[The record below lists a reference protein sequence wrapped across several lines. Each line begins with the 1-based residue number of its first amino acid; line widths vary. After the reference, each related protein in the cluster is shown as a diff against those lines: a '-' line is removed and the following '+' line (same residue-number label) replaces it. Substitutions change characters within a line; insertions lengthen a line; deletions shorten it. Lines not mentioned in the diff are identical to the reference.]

1 MRRRNPEVSTHG
13 MGWKSTGHKRTSAV
27 QNKQGASTTYVQ
39 PSPNW
44 LLGQRYAQKSI
55 VTGVF
60 GLFILGIILG
70 PAAIRQARKAESFNV
85 VAVFGKTLG
94 IIDTIMGIAI
104 TLFITYKL
112 FAPEPVRTWVEALP
126 NLLLGLL
133 PGTAS
138 L

>member
-1 MRRRNPEVSTHG
+1 M
-13 MGWKSTGHKRTSAV
+13 
-27 QNKQGASTTYVQ
+27 YVQ

-60 GLFILGIILG
+60 GFFILGIILG

-94 IIDTIMGIAI
+94 IIDTLMGVAI

-112 FAPEPVRTWVEALP
+112 FAPEPVRNWVEALP
-126 NLLLGLL
+126 ALLLGLL